1 MKYKVL
7 LTPVE
12 PSVYDQPNYSGVLAD
27 YDVEVVSEI
36 EAETWLLLVSVRKIP
51 TILSTGMITSSIC
64 IDGIT

>member
-12 PSVYDQPNYSGVLAD
+12 TSVYDQPNYSGVLAD

-36 EAETWLLLVSVRKIP
+36 EAETWLCSFLSRKFLP
-51 TILSTGMITSSIC
+51 FSQPG
-64 IDGIT
+64 